1 MRVILLRNRRLLGVV
16 VVVAVVV
23 AARAFW
29 QGRPIDPAL
38 VAVVQRGTLTARLT
52 TAGVLRPV
60 QSLTY
65 RSPLLGREVEI
76 LELAV
81 EGTRVAAGD
90 LLVRLDST
98 EIEHDIER
106 LRQELRQLQFELQ
119 VAHGER
125 QEAEAAVKMASEGE
139 GALSVE
145 EARTR
150 LQVAQRKAER
160 LRHEYDD
167 LKPLMEKGFI
177 TRAELARTE
186 SELEQSEEEFA
197 LARRRHDVT
206 VQLTHPREKQ
216 RAAVQLAQKQS
227 QLENLVGRVQ
237 ESAARLQQLVAMAKA
252 CTVYARHPGLVVH
265 EPFLNASPRRKVRVG
280 DRVSA
285 SQGIVTIPEVSRMMV
300 ETSVTEAEVH
310 RVRAGQP
317 AAVRLEAFP
326 DLRLTG
332 RVIRVG
338 TLASS
343 AVERALDEKRFDLI
357 VEVDPTDAELRPE
370 MSARV
375 DVTLGVREN
384 VLLVPVDAV
393 FEDQGTFVVHVEG
406 WRGVE
411 TRRVD
416 LGESDDRVVV
426 VMAGVRE
433 NERVALSVPS
443 NRRPSASPSR
453 PPGTGPIP
461 SFGNAGA
468 TP

>member
-1 MRVILLRNRRLLGVV
+1 MRNPRLLGVV
-16 VVVAVVV
+16 VVVAVVLV
-23 AARAFW
+23 ARAFW
-29 QGRPIDPAL
+29 QERPIDPAL

-106 LRQELRQLQFELQ
+106 LRQELRQMQLELQ

-125 QEAEAAVKMASEGE
+125 QDAEAAVTMASEGD

-145 EARTR
+145 EVRTR

-160 LRHEYDD
+160 LRQEYDD
-167 LKPLMEKGFI
+167 LKPLIEKGFI

-186 SELEQSEEEFA
+186 SDLEQSEEDLA

-206 VQLTHPREKQ
+206 VHLTHPREKQ

-237 ESAARLQQLVAMAKA
+237 ESGARLQELVAMAKA
-252 CTVYARHPGLVVH
+252 CTVYARRPGLVVH

-280 DRVSA
+280 DRVSP

-310 RVRAGQP
+310 RVRPGQP

-332 RVIRVG
+332 RVVRVG

-343 AVERALDEKRFDLI
+343 TAERSLDQKRFDLI

-384 VLLVPVDAV
+384 VLLLPVDAV

-426 VMAGVRE
+426 VMGGVRE
-433 NERVALSVPS
+433 HERVSLSDAS
-443 NRRPSASPSR
+443 NGRPSASPSR

-461 SFGNAGA
+461 SFGNAAA